1 VRAWALAALLVPG
14 LASAQGAPADPAR
27 LELVAQAEA
36 ASIAGDHAAALSL
49 GQRAAVLRMT
59 PSLMVFLARE
69 HRELGH
75 WVEALDLGR
84 QCLRAAEADA
94 ALRNRAV
101 ILQACEAV
109 RARVEPRV
117 AHLSVLCEAPPP
129 SLSLRVG
136 ARDVPA
142 ALLGVEVPVMPGEVR
157 VSASAPGYEPFDQTL
172 TLAEGARGR
181 VELRLERTPPPLPP
195 PTPAP
200 PPALPTPVVA
210 PPTLRVLTPPVR
222 STTRTVGAGPWLL
235 GSGALVAGA
244 LAGVFYGLA
253 MTARGE
259 RDASCD
265 ANGCL
270 PAALDADARYGDQLA
285 VGNAAAIT
293 GAVLLAG
300 AVGWYVIARVASPRA
315 AAQTTGSFALRF

>member
-1 VRAWALAALLVPG
+1 MRAWALAALLVPG
-14 LASAQGAPADPAR
+14 VASAQGVPADPAR
-27 LELVAQAEA
+27 LELIAQAEA
-36 ASIAGDHAAALSL
+36 ASVAGDHAAALSL
-49 GQRAAVLRMT
+49 GGRAAALRMT

-75 WVEALDLGR
+75 WVEALDLAR

-117 AHLSVLCEAPPP
+117 AHLAVTCDAPPP

-136 ARDVPA
+136 EREVPV
-142 ALLGVEVPVMPGEVR
+142 ALLGVEVPVTPGEVR
-157 VSASAPGYEPFDQTL
+157 VLASAPGYEPFEESL

-181 VELRLERTPPPLPP
+181 LTLRLVRPPPPPAPPPPAPPPLP
-195 PTPAP
+195 
-200 PPALPTPVVA
+200 VV
-210 PPTLRVLTPPVR
+210 TPPVLPVTPPPPR
-222 STTRTVGAGPWLL
+222 PRARPVGAGPWLL
-235 GSGALVAGA
+235 GGGALVAGA

-253 MTARGE
+253 LTARGE
-259 RDASCD
+259 RDAACD
-265 ANGCL
+265 ATGCL
-270 PAALDADARYGDQLA
+270 PSAQDADARYGDQLA
-285 VGNAAAIT
+285 AGNAAAVT

-300 AVGWYVIARVASPRA
+300 AVGWYVIARVTSARA
-315 AAQTTGSFALRF
+315 AQGSAGALVLRF